1 VSPEKK
7 LESERKKRTILV
19 VDDDEGIRGLFSRSF
34 KDDDLYSCESAEDAF
49 RILESLKFD
58 VMIIDIKLP
67 GIDGCSFCSDIR
79 ADYPD
84 TFILAMTGYAS
95 KFEFLAC
102 KSAGFDGYFHKPLN
116 LKTLHQVINEHF
128 KNKMAQSN
136 K

>member
-1 VSPEKK
+1 VNPEK
-7 LESERKKRTILV
+7 LESQRKKRTILV
-19 VDDDEGIRGLFSRSF
+19 VDDDEAIRVLFSRSF
-34 KDDDLYSCESAEDAF
+34 KDDDLYTCESAEEAF

-67 GIDGCSFCSDIR
+67 GMDGCSFCSDIR

-84 TFILAMTGYAS
+84 AFILAMTGYAS

-128 KNKMAQSN
+128 NNKMAQSN
-136 K
+136 E